1 MTPITYIK
9 TAWGHRHEINDAAVS
24 NFRQEG
30 FSGLEL
36 NVAHTGPASKQIVN
50 CLHANDFLFIAQQW
64 LPATKESVDQ
74 YVDRLKAN
82 LDTIAGMNP
91 KFINSHTGKDYFSFE
106 DNCRVIELMED
117 FTKATSIRI
126 YHETHRGR
134 FPFHAKT
141 TLAYLKTFP
150 HLEFTA
156 DFSHWCNV
164 SESLLRD
171 QEDTIETVMP
181 HVRYIHARV
190 GYEHSPQ
197 VNDPAAPEW
206 KEHLERF
213 FGWWDSIIQ
222 SNKEQ
227 GRAEMYIC
235 PEFGPVPYMPAL
247 PYTREPVAD
256 QDAVNSWML
265 KQLINRYQG
274 S

>member
-1 MTPITYIK
+1 MSTITYIK
-9 TAWGHRHEINDAAVS
+9 TAWGHKHPITDAAIS

-36 NVAHTGPASKQIVN
+36 NVAHTGPSSKEIAN
-50 CLHANDFLFIAQQW
+50 CLHTNDFLFIAQQW
-64 LPATKESVDQ
+64 LPAAIESVDR
-74 YVDRLKAN
+74 YIGRLKAN
-82 LDTIAGMNP
+82 LDTITAMKP

-106 DNCRVIELMED
+106 DNCRVIEVMEE
-117 FTKATSIRI
+117 FTRATGIRI

-141 TLAYLKTFP
+141 TLAYLKQFP
-150 HLEFTA
+150 NLEFTA

-171 QEDTIETVMP
+171 QQETIEQVIP
-181 HVRYIHARV
+181 KVRYIHARV

-206 KEHLERF
+206 KDHLERF

-222 SNKEQ
+222 NNKDQ

-235 PEFGPVPYMPAL
+235 PEFGPMPYMPAL
-247 PYTREPVAD
+247 PYTKEPVAD
-256 QDAVNSWML
+256 QDTVNSWML
-265 KQLINRYQG
+265 QQLQLRYR
-274 S
+274 